1 MKKIFV
7 LNGSR
12 QKEGNTTKFVRKI
25 IEKLDKNIFETEFAY
40 PQDYEIRFLLG
51 VTSVSLMPNVQ
62 SKMKLNFCKKKY

>member
-40 PQDYEIRFLLG
+40 PQDYE
-51 VTSVSLMPNVQ
+51 M
-62 SKMKLNFCKKKY
+62 Y

>member
-12 QKEGNTTKFVRKI
+12 RKEGNTAIFVKKI

-40 PQDYEIRFLLG
+40 PQDYKYDSVLD
-51 VTSVSLMPNVQ
+51 VTTVSLIPNVQ